1 MKPSNY
7 ILSPLFSV
15 SSSSRPPWRFTSP
28 SHVTDKHIFFFFW
41 SFIGKFV
48 HYLHQLVWSVDQKL
62 LVIILKQKQTKQTSI
77 LSIILITLRSVKT
90 IRHLSLE
97 VFLRILTNQSLFFHS
112 EVLDKLP
119 YVFLTLLTVYHQQSA
134 HVHLFWTK
142 YCLVQCPNLQV

>member
-1 MKPSNY
+1 MTLYTHLLLLLKFYWQICALPPPTGMECGSEVTSHY
-7 ILSPLFSV
+7 IK
-15 SSSSRPPWRFTSP
+15 T
-28 SHVTDKHIFFFFW
+28 K
-41 SFIGKFV
+41 
-48 HYLHQLVWSVDQKL
+48 
-62 LVIILKQKQTKQTSI
+62 KQTSI

-134 HVHLFWTK
+134 HVYLF
-142 YCLVQCPNLQV
+142 